1 MAKELP
7 YFRFEPS
14 EWDNGNIQMCS
25 RESKGLF
32 IDLCSLYWSRLGE
45 LPYALALQ
53 KLCNGIESALQELK
67 SHDIFGVID
76 GQIVIEFLDEQ
87 LSERGQVS
95 EKRRNAAQKRWND
108 ANALQMQSKSNAKR
122 IEENRREEKKK
133 EEKIIDAGKPATIEE
148 REIVFRDK
156 LIPYLETYGKEM
168 LRAFYDYWT
177 EKNEGGKKMKFEMQ
191 KVFEIEKR
199 LRTWSRNNFENNGKS
214 KGGVVKP
221 SIDRLTSLIN
231 QRHGITGTGQ

>member
-25 RESKGLF
+25 RQSKGLF

-53 KLCNGIESALQELK
+53 KLCNGIDDALQELK
-67 SHDIFGVID
+67 QHDIFGVID
-76 GQIVIEFLDEQ
+76 GQIVIDFLDEQ

-95 EKRRNAAQKRWND
+95 EKRRNAAQKRWKD
-108 ANALQMQSKSNAKR
+108 ASALQLQSKSNANR
-122 IEENRREEKKK
+122 IEENIIEDKKK
-133 EEKIIDAGKPATIEE
+133 EEKIINASKLATIET
-148 REIVFRDK
+148 REIEFRDK
-156 LIPYLETYGKEM
+156 LIPYIDTYGKEM
-168 LRAFYDYWT
+168 LRAFFDYWT

-199 LRTWSRNNFENNGKS
+199 LRTWSNNNFQKNGKS
-214 KGGVVKP
+214 NGIKFDKDKFA
-221 SIDRLTSLIN
+221 SILKA
-231 QRHGITGTGQ
+231 RHYPEGTDQ

>member
-25 RESKGLF
+25 RQSKGLF

-53 KLCNGIESALQELK
+53 KLCNGIDDALQELK
-67 SHDIFGVID
+67 QHDIFGVID
-76 GQIVIEFLDEQ
+76 GQIVIDFLDEQ

-95 EKRRNAAQKRWND
+95 EKRRNAAQKRWKD
-108 ANALQMQSKSNAKR
+108 ASALQLQSKSNANR
-122 IEENRREEKKK
+122 IEENIIEEKKK
-133 EEKIIDAGKPATIEE
+133 EEKIINASKLATIET
-148 REIVFRDK
+148 REIEFRDK
-156 LIPYLETYGKEM
+156 LIPYIDTYGKEM
-168 LRAFYDYWT
+168 LRAFFDYWT

-199 LRTWSRNNFENNGKS
+199 LRTWSNNNFQKNGKS
-214 KGGVVKP
+214 NGIKFDKDKFA
-221 SIDRLTSLIN
+221 SILKA
-231 QRHGITGTGQ
+231 RHYPEGTDQ